1 MKNISKIYHIMKAR
15 IKKNHF
21 LYVVAVALLFL
32 LFAFI
37 NLMATASTLPPDEA
51 IGAVSADTVKYR
63 AFTGKVIDNE
73 TKEPVVF
80 ASIYLEGSNVG
91 TVTNSDGE
99 FLLKI
104 PLATKGVKICISH
117 LSYKNLFIDT
127 EQMDKEKNLIYLEP
141 VKIPIQEVTIR
152 STDPQEIIYMA
163 LRKRTDNYSRNPVM
177 LTSFYRETIKQNRNY
192 VAVSEAVLDIYKSP
206 YVQTLEADRS
216 RIYKGRKSQDV
227 KKMDTVFFKLQGG
240 PYNAL
245 MLDVVK
251 NPGEV
256 LSEEYIN
263 LYDYSFSGIN
273 YIDDRETYV
282 IDFKQKSYVTDPLY
296 KGKIYIDAENL
307 AFTGID
313 FNLNINDPQLVNAM
327 FIRKKPAG
335 MKVDVLGANYLTKYR
350 LIDNTWYLNYV
361 RLEASF
367 KCKWEKK
374 LFNSVYSTMTEMAV
388 TDMDLDSIT
397 RFKYKE
403 SAKIS
408 DVLAEQVNQFE
419 DPEFWGEY
427 NIIKPDESIQAAIE
441 KISRKLKKRL

>member
-1 MKNISKIYHIMKAR
+1 M
-15 IKKNHF
+15 
-21 LYVVAVALLFL
+21 VAIALLFL

-37 NLMATASTLPPDEA
+37 NLMAMASTPPADP
-51 IGAVSADTVKYR
+51 AVMAAADTVKYQ
-63 AFTGKVIDNE
+63 AITGKIMDIQS
-73 TKEPVVF
+73 KEPVVF
-80 ASIYLEGSNVG
+80 ANVYLDGSNIG

-104 PLATKGVKICISH
+104 PLSGRNAKIGITH
-117 LSYKNLFIDT
+117 LGYKNLSVDVAQLN
-127 EQMDKEKNLIYLEP
+127 EERNLIYLDP
-141 VKIPIQEVTIR
+141 VTIPIKEVIIR
-152 STDPQEIIYMA
+152 FADAEHLIYVA
-163 LRKRTDNYSRNPVM
+163 LQKRTDNYSKDPVM

-206 YVQTLEADRS
+206 YVQTLESDRS
-216 RIYKGRKSQDV
+216 KIYKGRKSQDV
-227 KKMDTVFFKLQGG
+227 KKMDTVLFKLQGG
-240 PYNAL
+240 PYTAL

-251 NPGEV
+251 HPGEV

-263 LYDYSFSGIN
+263 LYDYTFSGIN

-282 IDFKQKSYVTDPLY
+282 IGFKQKPYVTDPLY
-296 KGKIYIDAENL
+296 KGTVYIDAENL

-313 FNLNINDPQLVNAM
+313 FNLNINDPELVNQM

-350 LIDNTWYLNYV
+350 LVEDTWYLNYV

-367 KCKWEKK
+367 KCNWDRK

-388 TDMDLDSIT
+388 TDMDLENVSKL
-397 RFKYKE
+397 KYKE
-403 SAKIS
+403 SAKIT

-419 DPEFWGEY
+419 DPDFWGEY
-427 NIIKPDESIQAAIE
+427 NIIKPDESIEAAIE
-441 KISRKLKKRL
+441 KISRKLKKRM